1 MGRLRLAHLR
11 GSRCCC
17 VRDRDA
23 LVSEYAEEAP
33 SSASSS
39 SALPKTIAVIGVRK
53 QSAARKEKRDASK
66 ERWEGRVKKEKC
78 KHLNPVAPLDC
89 FVEGSPEQYRLS
101 GSVLFV
107 ILVTL

>member
-53 QSAARKEKRDASK
+53 QSAAREGKRDASLK
-66 ERWEGRVKKEKC
+66 NGKGKVGWKG
-78 KHLNPVAPLDC
+78 
-89 FVEGSPEQYRLS
+89 
-101 GSVLFV
+101 
-107 ILVTL
+107 